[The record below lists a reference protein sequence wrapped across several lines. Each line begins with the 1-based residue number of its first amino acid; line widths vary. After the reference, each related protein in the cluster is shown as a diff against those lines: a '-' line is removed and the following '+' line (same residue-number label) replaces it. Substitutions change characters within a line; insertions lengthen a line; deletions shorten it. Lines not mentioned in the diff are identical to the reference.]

1 MKSRLKRL
9 CNQLPA
15 NKPIWDITAAEIGK
29 LKANRKKKAE
39 EEGGRQQFTEKPD
52 RNELRILRRFFDF
65 CITKTG
71 ASRSNPVEMYL
82 DNLPKEGVNPQ
93 KIGNKVTKRH
103 NLTMQEE
110 IRLAEEI
117 EKNLEDGRY
126 MIFTLINSG
135 LELEFVGKVKWADI
149 SFDPKD
155 SEFVQIRQVRGRTTA
170 THNYMHPVFPDAAKQ
185 YHARYALLKE
195 AGFSDERL
203 QSAPILTKKD
213 KPLSALGKEH
223 VTDFVRGVLLQ
234 IGISASCLKNN
245 RNGMVGG
252 GPMLLKRNY
261 DYRLNQCGLQEE
273 SGMRCESEIL
283 TGLILSLRVP
293 LVKLLPN
300 TYRRSRIKS
309 KF

>member
-1 MKSRLKRL
+1 M
-9 CNQLPA
+9 
-15 NKPIWDITAAEIGK
+15 
-29 LKANRKKKAE
+29 
-39 EEGGRQQFTEKPD
+39 
-52 RNELRILRRFFDF
+52 
-65 CITKTG
+65 
-71 ASRSNPVEMYL
+71 
-82 DNLPKEGVNPQ
+82 
-93 KIGNKVTKRH
+93 
-103 NLTMQEE
+103 
-110 IRLAEEI
+110 
-117 EKNLEDGRY
+117 
-126 MIFTLINSG
+126 
-135 LELEFVGKVKWADI
+135 KWADI

-273 SGMRCESEIL
+273 SGMRCESETL